1 MILSV
6 DVADTFAASV
16 TGGGLAAT
24 AGWDAGVAGD
34 FAGTATA
41 TLFVARRVLAAMR
54 STGGGSHMQPARRG
68 SSPKTINL
76 VNSVIPRTPVS
87 MAFGQNETHTPYLD
101 QPENPLRLS
110 NIAALVHIR
119 LSVGK
124 PGSARAAQLV
134 LIVEPNIARRGNIMK

>member
-24 AGWDAGVAGD
+24 AGWDVAGD

-76 VNSVIPRTPVS
+76 VNAVIPRTRIHGVR
-87 MAFGQNETHTPYLD
+87 T
-101 QPENPLRLS
+101 
-110 NIAALVHIR
+110 
-119 LSVGK
+119 K
-124 PGSARAAQLV
+124 
-134 LIVEPNIARRGNIMK
+134 